1 MRNLGRVLC
10 FLSMLCCAGSAAV
23 AETVSQ
29 LPKPTGYVD
38 DYAGVLS
45 PDAKAKMEAVCVELH
60 DKAKAQAF
68 VVTVK
73 TLDGATVD
81 SFANDLFQ
89 KWGIGNKKTD
99 RGVLLLVATQDR
111 KYRIEVGYGL
121 EGILNDAKVGDM
133 GRAMA
138 TYLQAGN
145 FDAGMGSGLSAIVK
159 VIASDSN
166 VTLDSLDAVT
176 GLTTAVTSM
185 PPAANPPCWWCP
197 ILFWVVVPCCAIYI
211 VWVLFRK
218 GGAFRKGGVRFWYRG
233 GGGGSGGGG
242 FSGGGGG
249 SSGGGGA
256 GGSF

>member
-138 TYLQAGN
+138 PYLHAGN
-145 FDAGMGSGLSAIVK
+145 FDAGAASGLSAIVK
-159 VIASDSN
+159 VIADDSN
-166 VTLDSLDAVT
+166 VTLD
-176 GLTTAVTSM
+176 TAAALATAGTAT
-185 PPAANPPCWWCP
+185 PPAANPPCRWCP
-197 ILFWVVVPCCAIYI
+197 ILFWVCMPCFAIYI
-211 VWVLFRK
+211 IWVLF
-218 GGAFRKGGVRFWYRG
+218 FRKGSDGRRGRFRSGGGWG
-233 GGGGSGGGG
+233 GGGGFGGGE
-242 FSGGGGG
+242 GG
-249 SSGGGGA
+249 S
-256 GGSF
+256 